1 MTNWLPEK
9 ADHNS
14 KANFY
19 YICLFYHFKQRAN
32 QYARSF

>member
-1 MTNWLPEK
+1 MINWLPTK
-9 ADHNS
+9 PDLNS

-19 YICLFYHFKQRAN
+19 YICLFNHFKQRAN